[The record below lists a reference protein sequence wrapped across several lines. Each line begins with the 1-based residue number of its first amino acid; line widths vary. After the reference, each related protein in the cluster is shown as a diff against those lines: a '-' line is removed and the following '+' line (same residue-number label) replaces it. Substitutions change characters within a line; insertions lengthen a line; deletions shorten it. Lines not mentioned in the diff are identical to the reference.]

1 MIDFYTA
8 QVRRHRQNL
17 ERYSRIL
24 ATELTDL
31 ERQYLHKRR
40 DFLEAAT
47 WPNNWERG
55 AMVPI
60 VFQKRRGRGPFA
72 SMPSLAGRA
81 QQGGGERPAKKLD
94 GLARDPCECG
104 PDG

>member
-60 VFQKRRGRGPFA
+60 VLPKTTRAWSLREYALASRPSTAGGRRAAGKKTRRLGP
-72 SMPSLAGRA
+72 
-81 QQGGGERPAKKLD
+81 
-94 GLARDPCECG
+94 
-104 PDG
+104 